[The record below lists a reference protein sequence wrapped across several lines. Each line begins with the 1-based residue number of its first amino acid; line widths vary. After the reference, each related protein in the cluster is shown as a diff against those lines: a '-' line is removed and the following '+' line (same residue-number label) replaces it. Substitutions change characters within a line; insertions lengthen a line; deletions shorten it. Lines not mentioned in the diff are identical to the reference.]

1 VNYGSK
7 IVADGTPHNDKPITA
22 PSDDRF
28 DIDPFARTLASS
40 ILKLAAP
47 EGTVIALN
55 GPWGSGKSSA
65 VNLVLHHLKD
75 AVKADEI
82 AVINFACWWFRGEEE
97 LALAFFRELYAGLGP
112 TLGDQ
117 FKRALPKLGAR
128 LLRAGTMVG
137 PAIDLAGGAGAGTVA
152 SGAMNWLSGL
162 IQQDDT
168 IEKLHAELS
177 KALSEQKKRFLIVID
192 DVDRL
197 APDEA
202 LLIFRLVKSIGRLPN
217 VIYLLV
223 FDRQLA
229 ELIVAEKYPSE
240 GPHYLEKIIQAGFD
254 LPQPRHAD
262 LCQELLQQ
270 IDAICGSPEP
280 DDMVRFMNVFY
291 DVVAP
296 EIKTPRDLI
305 RLTNTLSVTWPAVG
319 GEVDRADFIGL
330 ETLRLLRPTLYR
342 ALRAN
347 KERLCGSGNS
357 LGRRSS
363 KDEHGDYVKALF
375 GLSEQQDQERLR
387 RALMR
392 LFPRLES
399 VWSNMHYG
407 EGTAKDWERQRRLCT
422 SEHFDSYFRFSLDD
436 ETLPRREINQL
447 VTRASDQEFV
457 AATFREALTIN
468 RASGSTKAAL
478 LLDEL
483 NLHADEVQ
491 GDNVQPLLAA
501 IFKLGDELHV
511 PSDVARGFSIAD
523 NQLRI
528 HWLLRRLTLERFD
541 LPKRSA
547 LFMVAC
553 ETAALGWLVSFVD
566 SAYCDYHPRDG
577 KGPEAEQNCLTTAL
591 DAESL
596 HDNAIERIRSASKS
610 GELATH
616 NALAYLLYR
625 WRAFAADNGAEVR
638 QWTRAQL
645 DHDDMVVKFAKSFT
659 SYSWSQ
665 GMGFAGLGDMVARR
679 NTRANVATLDTIM
692 DKDRFRRRIEELAT
706 NDTLAKSD
714 AEVVREFLEAWRRN
728 DENPND

>member
-1 VNYGSK
+1 
-7 IVADGTPHNDKPITA
+7 VANGTPHNDKPIA
-22 PSDDRF
+22 DPSDDRF
-28 DIDPFARTLASS
+28 GIDPFTKTLASS

-65 VNLVLHHLKD
+65 VNLVLHHLKE
-75 AVKADEI
+75 AVEANEI
-82 AVINFACWWFRGEEE
+82 AVINFACWWFRGEEA

-112 TLGDQ
+112 TLGER

-128 LLRAGTMVG
+128 LLRAGAIVG
-137 PAIDLAGGAGAGTVA
+137 PGIDLAGGAGVGTVTA
-152 SGAMNWLSGL
+152 GAMSWLSSL

-168 IEKLHAELS
+168 LEKLHAELS
-177 KALSEQKKRFLIVID
+177 TARSEQKKRFLIVID

-240 GPHYLEKIIQAGFD
+240 GPHYLEKIIQASFD
-254 LPQPRHAD
+254 IPQPRHAD

-270 IDAICGSPEP
+270 IDAICGSPEA

-291 DVVAP
+291 DVIAP

-330 ETLRLLRPTLYR
+330 ETLRLLRPNVYR

-347 KERLCGSGNS
+347 KERLCGTGDA

-363 KDEHGDYVKALF
+363 RDQHGEYVKMLF
-375 GLSEQQDQERLR
+375 GPSEQPDQDRLR

-399 VWSNMHYG
+399 VWSNLHYG
-407 EGTAKDWERQRRLCT
+407 EGSATDWARQRRVCA
-422 SEHFDSYFRFSLDD
+422 SDHFDSYFRFSLGD
-436 ETLPRREINQL
+436 ETLPRKEINQL
-447 VTRASDQEFV
+447 VARASEEGFI
-457 AATFREALTIN
+457 AATFREALGTQ

-483 NLHADEVQ
+483 NLHADEVSE
-491 GDNVQPLLAA
+491 DNVQPLLMA
-501 IFKLGDELHV
+501 IFRLGDELNV
-511 PSDVARGFSIAD
+511 PSDASRGFSLA
-523 NQLRI
+523 NNHLRI

-541 LPKRSA
+541 LARRSA
-547 LFMVAC
+547 VFMAAC
-553 ETAALGWLVSFVD
+553 EMAALGWLADFAD
-566 SAYCDYHPRDG
+566 SAYGDYHPRAG
-577 KGPEAEQNCLTTAL
+577 KEPEPEGNCLITAA

-596 HDNAIERIRSASKS
+596 HVKALERIRSASKS
-610 GELATH
+610 GELAAH
-616 NALAYLLYR
+616 GELAYLLYR
-625 WRAFAADNGAEVR
+625 WRDFAADGGTEVK
-638 QWTRAQL
+638 QWIGEQFSR
-645 DHDDMVVKFAKSFT
+645 DDMVVRFAKAFT

-665 GMGFAGLGDMVARR
+665 GLGIGGLGDLVARR
-679 NTRANVATLDTIM
+679 NTRASVGNLAAIM
-692 DKDRFRRRIEELAT
+692 DKDRFRARVEELAA
-706 NDTLAKSD
+706 NDKLAKAD
-714 AEVVREFLEAWRRN
+714 ADVVREFLEAWKRH
-728 DENPND
+728 DKNPRD